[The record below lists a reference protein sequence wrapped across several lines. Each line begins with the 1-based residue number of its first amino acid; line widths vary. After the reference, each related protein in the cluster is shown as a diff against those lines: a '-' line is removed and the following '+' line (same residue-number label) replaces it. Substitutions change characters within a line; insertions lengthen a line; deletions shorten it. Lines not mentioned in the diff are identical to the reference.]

1 MKNTLLSAL
10 ETHAPSIPNRLRY
23 MRHVQMR
30 SDFVYQ
36 SVTLP
41 IFGRMN
47 STQRVGVDVGANLGI
62 FTRFLMKH
70 FDHVIAVEPLPDL
83 AAKIERIFGTTVQ
96 VENCALGSTTGSI
109 IIRTPVDAQGNAMHA
124 LTTAF
129 EGNDLKMFEHQS
141 VLENTVR
148 VAQLDALNQS
158 GKQIAFI
165 KIDVEGFELE
175 VLKGAGHVL
184 SEDRPVV
191 MIEISKGHNP
201 QYADT
206 LEHLAKA
213 GYRPFVLRSDGLA
226 GSVVE
231 AIESQPLSLSDIDPS
246 APAPFFDF
254 LFVPEEFCPTIADL
268 IIE

>member
-1 MKNTLLSAL
+1 MKSTLLSAL

-47 STQRVGVDVGANLGI
+47 STKCVGVDVGANLGI

-96 VENCALGSTTGSI
+96 VENCALGSTKGSI
-109 IIRTPVDAQGNAMHA
+109 KIRTPVDAQGNVLHA

-141 VLENTVR
+141 VLENTVS
-148 VAQLDALNQS
+148 VAQLDTLNNS
-158 GKQIAFI
+158 GKQIGFV

-175 VLKGAGHVL
+175 VLKGASRIL
-184 SEDRPVV
+184 AKERPVV

-201 QYADT
+201 EYAGT
-206 LEHLAKA
+206 LKHLANA

-226 GSVVE
+226 SGAAE
-231 AIESQPLSLSDIDPS
+231 AIANQPLSLSDIDPS

-254 LFVPEEFCPTIADL
+254 LFVPEEFCPAIADL
-268 IIE
+268 VIE